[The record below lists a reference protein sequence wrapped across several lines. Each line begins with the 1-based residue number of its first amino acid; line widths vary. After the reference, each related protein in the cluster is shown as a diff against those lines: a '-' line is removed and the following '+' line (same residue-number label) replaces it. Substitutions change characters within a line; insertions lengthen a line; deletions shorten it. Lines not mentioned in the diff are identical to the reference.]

1 MNKKLSSVILMT
13 AIISLATVG
22 CSKKQEKHEAA
33 ETSAPTTEHQS
44 AETPSKTASFSINQ
58 IPISNVELGDFPFI
72 QLPKGYHFAHQ
83 STENFAQMEFWVG
96 DRLEKVEGQLFNGR
110 IDAEENNKAASFLEL
125 QRNLD
130 AVISSLGGKKI
141 TDSKIPTA
149 LASQLSEKYGVAYVD
164 GLGDIYNNPTQSY
177 VIHQNHR
184 NIWFQI
190 TQSGLSAGLLVLETR
205 PIAITAQALSA
216 NQLKAA
222 LDQNNKV
229 DIQINF
235 ETDKATLLANSDE
248 QITQILNLL
257 KSHDALKLEING
269 YTDNSG
275 ESAHNLKL
283 SQARAQAV
291 VKALTDAGI
300 DSSRLKA
307 QGFGDSKPVSENDT
321 EEGKAKNRRVELV
334 KL

>member
-33 ETSAPTTEHQS
+33 ETSAATTEHQS
-44 AETPSKTASFSINQ
+44 AEAQAKTNRFNIDQ
-58 IPISNVELGDFPFI
+58 IPISNIQLGDFPFI

-141 TDSKIPTA
+141 TDSKIPAA

-184 NIWFQI
+184 DIWFQI

-205 PIAITAQALSA
+205 PIEITAQPLSA
-216 NQLKAA
+216 HQLKAA

-248 QITQILNLL
+248 QINQILDLL
-257 KSHDALKLEING
+257 KNDGALKLEING

>member
-1 MNKKLSSVILMT
+1 MNKKISSVMLMT
-13 AIISLATVG
+13 AIISLTSIG
-22 CSKKQEKHEAA
+22 CSKKPEKHEAA
-33 ETSAPTTEHQS
+33 ETNTATTEHQS
-44 AETPSKTASFSINQ
+44 VEAQTKTDSFSIDQ
-58 IPISNVELGDFPFI
+58 IPISNVELGDLPFI

-96 DRLEKVEGQLFNGR
+96 GKLEKVEGKLFNGR
-110 IDAEENNKAASFLEL
+110 IDAEENNQETSFLEL

-130 AVISSLGGKKI
+130 AVISDLGGKKI
-141 TDSKIPTA
+141 TDSKIPTE

-184 NIWFQI
+184 DIWFQI
-190 TQSGLSAGLLVLETR
+190 TQSGRSAGLLVLETQ
-205 PIAITAQALSA
+205 PVEITAKALSA

-235 ETDKATLLANSDE
+235 ETDKATLLANSHE

-257 KSHDALKLEING
+257 KSDDALKLEING

-283 SQARAQAV
+283 SQARAQTV

-300 DSSRLKA
+300 DPSRLKA
-307 QGFGDSKPVSENDT
+307 QGFGDSKPVSSNES

>member
-1 MNKKLSSVILMT
+1 
-13 AIISLATVG
+13 
-22 CSKKQEKHEAA
+22 
-33 ETSAPTTEHQS
+33 
-44 AETPSKTASFSINQ
+44 
-58 IPISNVELGDFPFI
+58 
-72 QLPKGYHFAHQ
+72 
-83 STENFAQMEFWVG
+83 MEFWVG

-125 QRNLD
+125 QRNLET
-130 AVISSLGGKKI
+130 VISSLGGEKI
-141 TDSKIPTA
+141 ADSKI
-149 LASQLSEKYGVAYVD
+149 YGVAYVD

-184 NIWFQI
+184 DIWFQI

-205 PIAITAQALSA
+205 PIEITAQPLSA
-216 NQLKAA
+216 HQLKVA

-248 QITQILNLL
+248 QINQILDLL
-257 KSHDALKLEING
+257 KNNG

>member
-1 MNKKLSSVILMT
+1 MNKKLSSVMLMT
-13 AIISLATVG
+13 AIISLTTIG

-44 AETPSKTASFSINQ
+44 VETQSKTASFSIDQ

-96 DRLEKVEGQLFNGR
+96 DKLEKVEGQLFNGR
-110 IDAEENNKAASFLEL
+110 IDAEENNKQASFLEL

-130 AVISSLGGKKI
+130 AVIGSLGGKKI
-141 TDSKIPTA
+141 TDSKIPTE
-149 LASQLSEKYGVAYVD
+149 LSTQLSEKYGVAYVD

-184 NIWFQI
+184 DIWFQI

-205 PIAITAQALSA
+205 PIEITAQALSA

-222 LDQNNKV
+222 LDQNHKV

-235 ETDKATLLANSDE
+235 ETDKATLLADSHE

-257 KSHDALKLEING
+257 KSDDALKLEING

-283 SQARAQAV
+283 SQARAQTV

-300 DSSRLKA
+300 DPSRLKA
-307 QGFGDSKPVSENDT
+307 QGFGDTKPVSSNES

>member
-1 MNKKLSSVILMT
+1 MNNKISSVILMT
-13 AIISLATVG
+13 AIISLTTIG
-22 CSKKQEKHEAA
+22 CSKKQEKPETA
-33 ETSAPTTEHQS
+33 ETSATTTEHQS
-44 AETPSKTASFSINQ
+44 AEAQTQANTFSLNQ
-58 IPISNVELGDFPFI
+58 IPISNIELGDFPFI
-72 QLPKGYHFAHQ
+72 QLPKGYYFAHQ
-83 STENFAQMEFWVG
+83 ATENFAQMEFWVG

-110 IDAEENNKAASFLEL
+110 IDAEENNKQASFLEL
-125 QRNLD
+125 QRNLE
-130 AVISSLGGKKI
+130 AVITRLGGKKI
-141 TDSKIPTA
+141 TDSKIPA
-149 LASQLSEKYGVAYVD
+149 ELATQLSEKYGVSYVE

-184 NIWFQI
+184 DIWFQI
-190 TQSGLSAGLLVLETR
+190 TQSGNSAGLLVLETR
-205 PIAITAQALSA
+205 PIDITARPLSA
-216 NQLKAA
+216 SQLKTA
-222 LDQNNKV
+222 LDQYNKV
-229 DIQINF
+229 DIHLNF

-257 KSHDALKLEING
+257 KSDDALKLEING

-291 VKALTDAGI
+291 VKVLTDAGI
-300 DSSRLKA
+300 DPSRLKA
-307 QGFGDSKPVSENDT
+307 QGFGDSKPVSSNDT

>member
-44 AETPSKTASFSINQ
+44 AETSSKTASFSINQ
-58 IPISNVELGDFPFI
+58 IPISNIQLGDFPFI

-125 QRNLD
+125 QRNLET
-130 AVISSLGGKKI
+130 VISSLGGEKI
-141 TDSKIPTA
+141 ADSKIPA
-149 LASQLSEKYGVAYVD
+149 VLASQLSEKYGVAYVD

-184 NIWFQI
+184 DIWFQI

-205 PIAITAQALSA
+205 PIEITAQPLSA
-216 NQLKAA
+216 HQLKVA

-248 QITQILNLL
+248 QINQILDLL
-257 KSHDALKLEING
+257 KNDGALKLEING